1 MFPFGHVGIG
11 THLIPRA
18 ARERLPWRW
27 LALGCLLPDL
37 LDKPIWLAAQWL
49 GVELPKLESARLF
62 GHTAWFALAFVV
74 AARLSGARHLAA
86 LAYAI
91 PTHLVLDIV
100 TDWGRGGG
108 WGVWERWLFWPLA
121 IPRLHLLALGVMGV
135 SPLQELGTELH
146 IRVNLAGELLG
157 AALLLWDFAKARR
170 RSADR

>member
-18 ARERLPWRW
+18 VRERLPWRW

-49 GVELPKLESARLF
+49 GVELPQLESARLF
-62 GHTAWFALAFVV
+62 GHTAWFAAAFAV
-74 AARLSGARHLAA
+74 AARLSRTRQLAA

-91 PTHLVLDIV
+91 PTHLVLDMV

-108 WGVWERWLFWPLA
+108 WGAWERWLFWPLE
-121 IPRLHLLALGVMGV
+121 IPRLHLLRAA
-135 SPLQELGTELH
+135 SPLQELSAEL
-146 IRVNLAGELLG
+146 RVPVNFAAELLG
-157 AALLLWDFAKARR
+157 ATLLLWDFARARR
-170 RSADR
+170 LPKSLQ

>member
-18 ARERLPWRW
+18 VRERLPWRW

-49 GVELPKLESARLF
+49 GVELPQLESARLF
-62 GHTAWFALAFVV
+62 GHTAWFALAFAV
-74 AARLSGARHLAA
+74 AARLSGARPFAA

-91 PTHLVLDIV
+91 PTHLVLDMV

-108 WGVWERWLFWPLA
+108 LGVWERWLFWPLEL
-121 IPRLHLLALGVMGV
+121 PRLHLLMVA
-135 SPLQELGTELH
+135 SPLQELWAEVR
-146 IRVNLAGELLG
+146 IPVNLAGELIG
-157 AALLLWDFAKARR
+157 AALLLWDFAQTRGRA
-170 RSADR
+170 S